1 MEKSIL
7 RNFMKYVSLNILG
20 MVGVSCYILADTFF
34 IAKALGATG
43 IAALNLSIS
52 VYSLIH
58 GIGLML
64 GIGGASRYS
73 ILVSQRKDKKA
84 NLVFSTALK
93 TGIITGLIFAL
104 IGLFGTTGIAL
115 ALGADQTTLPLTRNY
130 LSTILFFSPFFLLNN
145 ILLAFVRN
153 DHNPR
158 LAMVAMLV
166 GSFSNIILDYVFMF
180 PLKMGMFGAAFA
192 TGLAPILS
200 IGILLIHFTKGNHRL
215 VFRKGQF
222 VWSIL
227 PDLFRLGSSA
237 LINEVSSA
245 VVLITFN
252 LVILKLEGNLGLAAY
267 GIGANLALVVIA
279 VFTGLAQGIQPL
291 ISKYYGIKNDELLR
305 KVRRYAFVSS
315 VSIALI
321 IYLGVIFCGKEMIAV
336 FNSGNHPV
344 IARLAKNG
352 LQIYFLGFFFAGV
365 NIVTA
370 MYLSATE
377 AARDAFLISISRGFV
392 IITPMVFILSSFWGM
407 YGVWL
412 SFVLTELIVTGLATG
427 LSYAGRNRSILKQ
440 AA

>member
-1 MEKSIL
+1 MEKSMI
-7 RNFMKYVSLNILG
+7 KYFIKYASLNILG

-34 IAKALGATG
+34 IAKAMGATG

-52 VYSLIH
+52 VYSVIH

-73 ILVSQRKDKKA
+73 ILVSQKKEKKA
-84 NLVFSTALK
+84 NQVFSTALLA
-93 TGIITGLIFAL
+93 GSLIGLILAL
-104 IGLFGTTGIAL
+104 IGLFGTTGIAQ
-115 ALGADQTTLPLTRNY
+115 ALGADPITLPLTRDY
-130 LSTILFFSPFFLLNN
+130 LSTILYFSPFFIINN

-158 LAMVAMLV
+158 LSMVAMLV

-180 PLKMGMFGAAFA
+180 PLNMGMFGAAFA
-192 TGLAPILS
+192 TGLAPIIS
-200 IGILLIHFTKGNHRL
+200 ISILLVHFAGRNHRL
-215 VFRKGQF
+215 VFRKEQF
-222 VWSIL
+222 TWSFL

-267 GIGANLALVVIA
+267 GIGANLALVVMA

-291 ISKYYGIKNDELLR
+291 LSKYHGLKNDKLLR
-305 KVRRYAFVSS
+305 KVCRYAYVSS
-315 VSIALI
+315 VLIALI
-321 IYLGVIFCGKEMIAV
+321 IYLSLLFHGELLIRV
-336 FNSGNHPV
+336 FNSENHPV
-344 IARLAKNG
+344 IARLARDG
-352 LQIYFLGFFFAGV
+352 LNIYFPGFLFTGV

-370 MYLSATE
+370 MFLSATE
-377 AARDAFLISISRGFV
+377 AAKDAFLISISRGFL
-392 IITPMVFILSSFWGM
+392 IIIPMVFILSSIWGM
-407 YGVWL
+407 NGVWL
-412 SFVLTELIVTGLATG
+412 SFVLTELIVTVLAVR
-427 LSYAGRNRSILKQ
+427 LSFTRRNRSILKQ

>member
-7 RNFMKYVSLNILG
+7 RSFMKYVSLNILG

-34 IAKALGATG
+34 IANALGATG

-73 ILVSQRKDKKA
+73 ILVSQRKEKKA
-84 NLVFSTALK
+84 NHVFSTALIA
-93 TGIITGLIFAL
+93 GGLIGLILAL
-104 IGLFGTTGIAL
+104 IGLFSTTGIAR
-115 ALGADQTTLPLTRNY
+115 ALGADHTTLPLTRGY
-130 LSTILFFSPFFLLNN
+130 LSTILYFSPFFILNN

-158 LAMVAMLV
+158 LSMIAMLV

-180 PLKMGMFGAAFA
+180 PFKLGMFGAAFA
-192 TGLAPILS
+192 TGLAPIIS
-200 IGILLIHFTKGNHRL
+200 IGILLIHFTGRNHRL
-215 VFRKGQF
+215 VFLKSKV
-222 VWSIL
+222 VWSL
-227 PDLFRLGSSA
+227 LSDLFRLGSSA

-252 LVILKLEGNLGLAAY
+252 LVILELEGNLGLAAY
-267 GIGANLALVVIA
+267 GIGANLALVVMA

-291 ISKYYGIKNDELLR
+291 ISKYHGLKNDKLLR
-305 KVRRYAFVSS
+305 KVYRYAFVSS
-315 VSIALI
+315 VLIALI
-321 IYLGVIFCGKEMIAV
+321 LFLSLLFNGERVIRV
-336 FNSGNHPV
+336 FNSENHTV
-344 IARLAKNG
+344 IDRLARDG
-352 LQIYFLGFFFAGV
+352 LKIYFLGFFFAGV

-370 MYLSATE
+370 MFLSATE
-377 AARDAFLISISRGFV
+377 ATRDAFLISISRGFV
-392 IITPMVFILSSFWGM
+392 IIIPMVFILSSFWGM
-407 YGVWL
+407 NGVWL
-412 SFVLTELIVTGLATG
+412 SFVFTELIVTVLAVG
-427 LSYAGRNRSILKQ
+427 LSFTRRYRSILKQ